1 MLKNWV
7 IPLCLRRPLGG
18 EAEGDLRG
26 ADVRRVLCHLRE
38 GGRARRVGVVDLA
51 RRLHMGNTGGLFL
64 EEPGMSG
71 EIGDKRGQNGPI
83 NRGDGLPELKQGGA
97 EIRPPSSRDW
107 RAVQLA

>member
-1 MLKNWV
+1 MCLKQAAEPYAGQAFQSMGV
-7 IPLCLRRPLGG
+7 ATSIPEKRRAG
-18 EAEGDLRG
+18 
-26 ADVRRVLCHLRE
+26 
-38 GGRARRVGVVDLA
+38 RVGIVDVA

-64 EEPGMSG
+64 EEPGVSG